1 MPEEPAPLFEEDFDK
16 LFPKRDKV
24 VDLPEGNY
32 EYCPECNGEGE
43 VRRAWAL
50 THWQMKPCDF
60 CEGKGY
66 IAERTISEIFKSIVS
81 EDVAQK
87 LNDAFINAG
96 FFFLK
101 KRDIF
106 YIEECTRLLL
116 EKEYEEKL
124 SEKLSKIKVSRPPVE
139 QEGMIT
145 IPIQH
150 ELSGMLKEAA
160 DRRASTLPDSPQAL
174 ALYKASDLLVG
185 IYEEEGESNE

>member
-1 MPEEPAPLFEEDFDK
+1 MPEESAPLFEEDFEK
-16 LFPKRDKV
+16 LFPKKDKV

-66 IAERTISEIFKSIVS
+66 IAERTIAEIFESLVS
-81 EDVAQK
+81 EDTAQR

-101 KRDIF
+101 KKDIF
-106 YIEECTRLLL
+106 YIEECTRLLI
-116 EKEYEEKL
+116 EKEYQEKL
-124 SEKLSKIKVSRPPVE
+124 ANIKVSTSKTFE
-139 QEGMIT
+139 DEDGMIT
-145 IPIQH
+145 IPIQY
-150 ELSGMLKEAA
+150 ELSAILKEAA

-174 ALYKASDLLVG
+174 ALYKASDLLIG
-185 IYEEEGESNE
+185 IYEEEGENNE